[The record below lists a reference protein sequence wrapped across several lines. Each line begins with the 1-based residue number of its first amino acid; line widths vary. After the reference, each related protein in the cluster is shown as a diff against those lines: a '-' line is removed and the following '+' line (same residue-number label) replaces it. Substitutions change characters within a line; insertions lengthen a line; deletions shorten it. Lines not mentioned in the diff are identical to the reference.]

1 MIDNHVHL
9 DLINDSI
16 SNIVDRAKKAGVT
29 QFIVPGICGFPKKL
43 EELQKFSEIKI
54 CWGIYPQFAENE
66 EIFEKELLNLKAS
79 NLEIYAVGECG
90 LDKRFPNL
98 EKQALLF
105 KKQLILASQMN
116 KPVIIHLVGCYQK
129 AFEILKETNPRTD
142 FILHSWSGSAQMANE
157 FLKLGGKISL
167 SAGILKS
174 PKKLKDILTSIPSD
188 KILFETDSPDQKP
201 DFVKAEQ
208 NEPANLPKIVDE
220 ILGIK
225 GLRDQG
231 VKGLRDQGVKGLRG

>member
-105 KKQLILASQMN
+105 RKQLDLASQIN
-116 KPVIIHLVGCYQK
+116 KSVIIHLVGCYQK
-129 AFEILKETNPRTD
+129 ALEFLKETNPRPD
-142 FILHSWSGSAQMANE
+142 FILHSWSGSAQMAKE

-174 PKKLKDILTSIPSD
+174 PKKLKEILETIPSE

-201 DFVKAEQ
+201 DFVEAEQ
-208 NEPANLPKIVDE
+208 NEPANLPKIVSA
-220 ILGIK
+220 ILEAK
-225 GLRDQG
+225 
-231 VKGLRDQGVKGLRG
+231 